1 MDLDSLTRRDK
12 LSQKD
17 TAFDNQPMNRFP
29 LAISAGSRQAVFP
42 IQKHSRLNYRQTVSF
57 KVLNCNIDFR
67 IRIILIFFQQR
78 IYIRI

>member
-42 IQKHSRLNYRQTVSF
+42 IQKHSLPQLPADC
-57 KVLNCNIDFR
+57 VL
-67 IRIILIFFQQR
+67 
-78 IYIRI
+78 